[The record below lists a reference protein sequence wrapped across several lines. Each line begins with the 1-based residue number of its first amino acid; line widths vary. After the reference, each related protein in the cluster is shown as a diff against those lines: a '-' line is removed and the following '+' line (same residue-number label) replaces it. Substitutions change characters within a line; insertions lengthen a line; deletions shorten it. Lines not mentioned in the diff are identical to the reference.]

1 MDVRRVTTKMLLEL
15 VRMDPLCPL
24 YRRQDELDVA
34 GIHLVTIE
42 KEGISRDLARGINV
56 DRLEVS
62 AKLKDERITV
72 PLEIPHDRVSLL
84 PMAIRP

>member
-1 MDVRRVTTKMLLEL
+1 MDVRRVTTKLLCEL

-24 YRRQDELDVA
+24 YRRQEELDPV
-34 GIHLVTIE
+34 GIHLVTVE
-42 KEGISRDLARGINV
+42 REGISRDLARGIYV

-62 AKLKDERITV
+62 AKLLGERITV
-72 PLEIPHDRVSLL
+72 PLEIPHHYVASL